1 MIGEIMVTSDC
12 QQQDIIWD
20 ILSCFYIKR
29 KWCKTASKWNQ
40 SFKAL
45 SFSAAGYTVNHSLK
59 IFVSVSSEFLM
70 NRLIHCFN
78 QTGLAGRLWR
88 GVKMTIRTL
97 LQHIKNTLRSSAFNL
112 LVRLKYKIKKPYLS
126 LSPPVQIVLCC
137 TDNWGRS
144 PLAHLAWGQQGHV
157 CRLFPLEST
166 VTCHLWEWTPQHL
179 YLLTKWSVC
188 VYTLPLDC
196 RVAGLAGVYSLSI
209 KNPDGQNTK
218 KKNKGWERLAE
229 WTQRAVA
236 FILLLASSTAAYL
249 QYRTDR
255 TSQRVNRTK
264 KQSYSSMFLCI
275 YICSAQLSQVT
286 AVRNRGGGK
295 AMEERVK

>member
-1 MIGEIMVTSDC
+1 MVTSDC
-12 QQQDIIWD
+12 QQRDIIRD
-20 ILSCFYIKR
+20 ILSCFYIKK
-29 KWCKTASKWNQ
+29 KWCKNASKWNQ

-45 SFSAAGYTVNHSLK
+45 SFTAVGYTVNHSLK

-70 NRLIHCFN
+70 NRLIHCLN
-78 QTGLAGRLWR
+78 QTGLTGHLWQ
-88 GVKMTIRTL
+88 GMKMTIRTL
-97 LQHIKNTLRSSAFNL
+97 LQRIKNTLRSSSFNL
-112 LVRLKYKIKKPYLS
+112 LVRLKCKIKKPYLS

-157 CRLFPLEST
+157 CRPFPLEST

-218 KKNKGWERLAE
+218 KQGVGE
-229 WTQRAVA
+229 VG
-236 FILLLASSTAAYL
+236 
-249 QYRTDR
+249 
-255 TSQRVNRTK
+255 RVNAVGCGLHTVAGFFHCGISTVPDWQNIAVCQQNQK
-264 KQSYSSMFLCI
+264 KSILVFFYVFIS
-275 YICSAQLSQVT
+275 
-286 AVRNRGGGK
+286 AVRS
-295 AMEERVK
+295 